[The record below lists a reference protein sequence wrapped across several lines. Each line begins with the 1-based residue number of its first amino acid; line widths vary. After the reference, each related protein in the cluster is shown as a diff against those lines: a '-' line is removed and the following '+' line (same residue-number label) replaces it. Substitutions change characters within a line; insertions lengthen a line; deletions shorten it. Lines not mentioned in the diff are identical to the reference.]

1 MILQEAIDRYTQDL
15 TLQNASPQTI
25 HCKIALLKQFKAF
38 CAQKGIESI
47 EQITPQALDEYRLF
61 QFERVN
67 VWGRRNSPS
76 GYNNLLIAVKTLLA
90 YLHEQELIPN
100 NPGTRLK
107 LAKMPQH
114 LPSGVLSPQEIRRM
128 LHTPDLS
135 TVKGWRDRA
144 MLELLWSA
152 APRVH
157 ELTDLSLEDVD
168 LDNGLLYIR
177 KGKGNKDRVSIL
189 GKMAVRYL
197 GPYILKI
204 RPRFAHDCPYLFPNL
219 RGGHMST
226 VCVGKL
232 VKKYASKAGIAK
244 RVHPHC
250 FRASAATAML
260 RKGANLRVLQS
271 YLGHARLNTLQHY
284 LSLTVDDLKK
294 AHNRCHPR
302 NRDAETFQ
310 KVPVDGNSLPA

>member
-1 MILQEAIDRYTQDL
+1 MTLQEAINRYTQSL
-15 TLQNASPQTI
+15 TLENASAQTI
-25 HCKIALLKQFKAF
+25 YAKISTLKQFKAF
-38 CAQKGIESI
+38 CEQKGIESI

-61 QFERVN
+61 QFERIN
-67 VWGRRNSPS
+67 IRGRRNSLS
-76 GYNNLLIAVKTLLA
+76 GYNNLLTAVKTLFNF
-90 YLHEQELIPN
+90 LHEQELVPLN
-100 NPGTRLK
+100 LGTRMR
-107 LAKMPQH
+107 LAKMPQQ
-114 LPSGVLSPQEIRRM
+114 LPGGILSPQEIRRM
-128 LHTPDLS
+128 IHTPDLQ

-144 MLELLWSA
+144 MLEVLWSA

-157 ELTDLSLEDVD
+157 EITDLSLEDVD

-197 GPYILKI
+197 GSYILKV

-226 VCVGKL
+226 VCVRKL

-302 NRDAETFQ
+302 NRDAETYQ
-310 KVPVDGNSLPA
+310 KAPVDGDSMPA